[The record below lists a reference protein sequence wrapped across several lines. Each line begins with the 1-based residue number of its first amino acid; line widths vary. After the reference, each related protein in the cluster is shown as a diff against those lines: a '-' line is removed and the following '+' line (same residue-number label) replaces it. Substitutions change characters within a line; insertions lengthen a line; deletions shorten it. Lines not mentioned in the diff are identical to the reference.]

1 MTDKYIYTDKQRDSC
16 IHGYS
21 MFRYNYTYRH
31 TEKHSER
38 HIEIT
43 ADGQVTLCTNTYY
56 KGWSYIH
63 RPTDKLAEGQCVL
76 FHTQSDLQSK
86 KNLAYMEWQKYKQI
100 YKNIKTEDLTQ
111 REEKK
116 VITAGLTNTEGY
128 ND

>member
-1 MTDKYIYTDKQRDSC
+1 
-16 IHGYS
+16 

-43 ADGQVTLCTNTYY
+43 ADGQTHIIRDDLIYTDQQTNWQKDSVFYFIHSQTY
-56 KGWSYIH
+56 KVKKTCIH
-63 RPTDKLAEGQCVL
+63 GMK
-76 FHTQSDLQSK
+76 
-86 KNLAYMEWQKYKQI
+86 KYKQI
-100 YKNIKTEDLTQ
+100 YRNIKTEDLTQ

>member
-1 MTDKYIYTDKQRDSC
+1 MS
-16 IHGYS
+16 
-21 MFRYNYTYRH
+21 RYNFTYRY

-43 ADGQVTLCTNTYY
+43 ADGQVTNTYY

-86 KNLAYMEWQKYKQI
+86 KILHTWNDRNTNRY
-100 YKNIKTEDLTQ
+100 IK
-111 REEKK
+111 
-116 VITAGLTNTEGY
+116 I
-128 ND
+128 

>member
-1 MTDKYIYTDKQRDSC
+1 MS
-16 IHGYS
+16 
-21 MFRYNYTYRH
+21 RYNFTYRY

-76 FHTQSDLQSK
+76 FHTDSQTYKVK
-86 KNLAYMEWQKYKQI
+86 KNSCIHGMTEIQTDISKYKDRRSYTERRKESNDSRT
-100 YKNIKTEDLTQ
+100 YKCRKI
-111 REEKK
+111 
-116 VITAGLTNTEGY
+116 
-128 ND
+128 